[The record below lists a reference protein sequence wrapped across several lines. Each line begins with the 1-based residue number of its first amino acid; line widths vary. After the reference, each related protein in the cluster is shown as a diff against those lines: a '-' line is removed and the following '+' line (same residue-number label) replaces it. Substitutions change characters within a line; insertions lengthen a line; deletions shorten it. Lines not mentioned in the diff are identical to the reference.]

1 MILGGRESWLRAK
14 GSKNESKV
22 SFVELFFDLVFV
34 FSISQL
40 AHTLAEHFTVLGG
53 LETIMLI
60 FAVWWVWVFTAWV
73 TNWLDPDRMPV
84 RIMLFVLMF
93 AGLILSA
100 AIPDAFGE
108 KAIFFAGAY
117 VFMQVGRSL
126 FTVYALRD
134 ISPANH
140 RNFVRITSWLVLS
153 GVFWIT
159 GALVEGEI
167 RIGLWLAAL
176 VIEYAGPALGFRVP
190 GLGKSTTADWDVS
203 GAHLA
208 ERCALFIIICLG
220 ETVLQAGKTFAEQP
234 VTPLIVAV
242 FITAFV
248 GTVAL
253 WWIYFQFGHERAA
266 HRIEHDDTP
275 GGVARQA
282 FTYAHIPIL
291 AGIIL
296 SVVGDE
302 FLFAHPRAQADM
314 HTAAAIL
321 GGPAVFLIGNLW
333 FKGVTTGRPP
343 LSHLVGLVGL
353 ALLLFTLPMVV
364 VYQLGILAAAVLV
377 VVAIWEFASLTRIVP
392 SARPTGDH

>member
-1 MILGGRESWLRAK
+1 MVGRGRESWLRAK

-40 AHTLAEHFTVLGG
+40 AHTLAEHFTLFGA
-53 LETIMLI
+53 LQAIMLV

-93 AGLILSA
+93 AGLVLSA
-100 AIPDAFGE
+100 SIPDAFGE
-108 KAIFFAGAY
+108 KAMFFAGAY
-117 VFMQVGRSL
+117 VFTQVGRSL
-126 FTVYALRD
+126 FAAYAVRGVNT
-134 ISPANH
+134 SNY
-140 RNFVRITSWLVLS
+140 RNFLRISSWLILS
-153 GVFWIT
+153 GIFWIA
-159 GALVEGEI
+159 GAVMEGEA
-167 RIGLWLAAL
+167 RLLLWLAAL
-176 VIEYAGPALGFRVP
+176 VIEYAAPALGFRVP
-190 GLGKSTTADWDVS
+190 GLGKSTAADWNVS

-220 ETVLQAGKTFAEQP
+220 EAVLQAGKTFAEE
-234 VTPLIVAV
+234 PLSPLMVAV
-242 FITAFV
+242 FVTAFV
-248 GTVAL
+248 GTVAM

-266 HRIEHDDTP
+266 HRIEHDETP
-275 GGVARQA
+275 GSLARQA

-296 SVVGDE
+296 CVVSDE
-302 FLFAHPRAQADM
+302 FLFSHSHDQADM
-314 HTAAAIL
+314 HIAAAVL

-333 FKGVTTGRPP
+333 FKGATTGRPP

-353 ALLLFTLPMVV
+353 ALLLLTLPMVV
-364 VYQLGILAAAVLV
+364 VYQLGILATAVLL
-377 VVAIWEFASLTRIVP
+377 VVAIWEYASLTRAVP
-392 SARPTGDH
+392 LARPPGHH

>member
-1 MILGGRESWLRAK
+1 MILGGRENWLRAK

-40 AHTLAEHFTVLGG
+40 AHALAEHFTPLGA
-53 LETIMLI
+53 LEAIMLI
-60 FAVWWVWVFTAWV
+60 FAVWWVWIFTAWV

-84 RIMLFVLMF
+84 RIMLFTLMF

-100 AIPDAFGE
+100 AIPEAFGE

-126 FTVYALRD
+126 FAVYALRD
-134 ISPANH
+134 VHSGRH
-140 RNFVRITSWLVLS
+140 RNFLRITSWLVLS
-153 GVFWIT
+153 GIFWIA
-159 GALVEGEI
+159 GALVEGEL
-167 RIGLWLAAL
+167 RIGLWLVAL
-176 VIEYAGPALGFRVP
+176 VIEYSAPALGFRVP
-190 GLGKSTTADWDVS
+190 GLGKSTVADWDVS
-203 GAHLA
+203 GAHIA

-220 ETVLQAGKTFAEQP
+220 EAVLQAGKTFAEEP
-234 VTPLIVAV
+234 VTPLMVMV

-275 GGVARQA
+275 GSLARQA

-302 FLFAHPRAQADM
+302 FLFAHPHEPADM
-314 HTAAAIL
+314 HLAAAIL
-321 GGPAVFLIGNLW
+321 GGPAVFLLGNLW
-333 FKGVTTGRPP
+333 FKGATTGRPP
-343 LSHLVGLVGL
+343 LSHIVGLVGL
-353 ALLLFTLPMVV
+353 GLLLLTLPMVV

-377 VVAIWEFASLTRIVP
+377 VVAIWEFASLTRVVP
-392 SARPTGDH
+392 SARSAGDH

>member
-1 MILGGRESWLRAK
+1 MVGRGRENWLRAK

-40 AHTLAEHFTVLGG
+40 AHTLAEHFTLFGA
-53 LETIMLI
+53 LQAIMLV

-93 AGLILSA
+93 AGLVLSA
-100 AIPDAFGE
+100 SIPDAFGE

-126 FTVYALRD
+126 FAAYAVRGVNT
-134 ISPANH
+134 SNY
-140 RNFVRITSWLVLS
+140 RNFLRISSWLILS
-153 GVFWIT
+153 GIFWIA
-159 GALVEGEI
+159 GAVMESEARLL
-167 RIGLWLAAL
+167 LWLAAL
-176 VIEYAGPALGFRVP
+176 VIEYAAPALGFRVP
-190 GLGKSTTADWDVS
+190 GLGKSTAADWNVS

-220 ETVLQAGKTFAEQP
+220 EAVLQAGKTFAEE
-234 VTPLIVAV
+234 PLSPLMVAV
-242 FITAFV
+242 FVTAFV
-248 GTVAL
+248 GTVAM

-266 HRIEHDDTP
+266 HRIEHDETP
-275 GGVARQA
+275 GSLARQA

-296 SVVGDE
+296 CVVSDE
-302 FLFAHPRAQADM
+302 FLFSHSHDQADM
-314 HTAAAIL
+314 HIAAAVL

-333 FKGVTTGRPP
+333 FKGATTGRPP

-353 ALLLFTLPMVV
+353 ALLLLTLPMVV
-364 VYQLGILAAAVLV
+364 VYQLGILATAVLL
-377 VVAIWEFASLTRIVP
+377 VVAIWEYASLTRAVP
-392 SARPTGDH
+392 LARPPGHH

>member
-1 MILGGRESWLRAK
+1 MILGGRENWLRAK
-14 GSKNESKV
+14 GGKNESKV

-40 AHTLAEHFTVLGG
+40 AHALAEHFTPLGA
-53 LETIMLI
+53 LESIMLI

-84 RIMLFVLMF
+84 RIMLFTLMF

-100 AIPDAFGE
+100 SIPEAFGE
-108 KAIFFAGAY
+108 KAIYFAGAY

-126 FTVYALRD
+126 FTVYALKHA
-134 ISPANH
+134 SPANH
-140 RNFVRITSWLVLS
+140 RNFLRITSWLVLS
-153 GVFWIT
+153 GIFWIA
-159 GALVEGEI
+159 GALMESEARVM
-167 RIGLWLAAL
+167 LWLIAL
-176 VIEYAGPALGFRVP
+176 VIEYAAPALGFRVP

-220 ETVLQAGKTFAEQP
+220 EAVLQAGKTFAEQP

-242 FITAFV
+242 FITAFI

-266 HRIEHDDTP
+266 HRIAHDDAP
-275 GGVARQA
+275 GSLARQA

-302 FLFAHPRAQADM
+302 FLFAHTHDAADM
-314 HTAAAIL
+314 HAAAAIL
-321 GGPAVFLIGNLW
+321 GGPAVFLLGNLW

-343 LSHLVGLVGL
+343 LSHMIGLAGL
-353 ALLLFTLPMVV
+353 ALLLLTLPMVV
-364 VYQLGILAAAVLV
+364 VYQLGILATAVLV
-377 VVAIWEFASLTRIVP
+377 VVAIWEFASLNRVVP
-392 SARPTGDH
+392 SARSAGDH

>member
-1 MILGGRESWLRAK
+1 MILGGRENWLRAK

-40 AHTLAEHFTVLGG
+40 AHALAEHFTPMGA
-53 LETIMLI
+53 LEAIMLI

-84 RIMLFVLMF
+84 RIMLFTLMF

-100 AIPDAFGE
+100 AIPEAFGE
-108 KAIFFAGAY
+108 KAIYFAGAY

-126 FTVYALRD
+126 FTVYALKNA
-134 ISPANH
+134 SAANH
-140 RNFVRITSWLVLS
+140 RNFLRITSWLVLS
-153 GVFWIT
+153 GIFWIS
-159 GALVEGEI
+159 GALMEGEM
-167 RIGLWLAAL
+167 RIIFWLIAL
-176 VIEYAGPALGFRVP
+176 VIEYSAPALGFRVP
-190 GLGKSTTADWDVS
+190 GLGKSTTADWNVS

-220 ETVLQAGKTFAEQP
+220 EAVLQAGKTFAEQP

-242 FITAFV
+242 FVTAFV

-275 GGVARQA
+275 GSLARQA

-302 FLFAHPRAQADM
+302 FLFAHPHDAADE
-314 HTAAAIL
+314 HAAAAIL
-321 GGPAVFLIGNLW
+321 GGPAVFLLGNLW

-343 LSHLVGLVGL
+343 LSHMAGLVGL
-353 ALLLFTLPMVV
+353 ALLLLTLPMVV
-364 VYQLGILAAAVLV
+364 VYQLGILATAVLV
-377 VVAIWEFASLTRIVP
+377 VVAIWEFASLNRVVP
-392 SARPTGDH
+392 SARSAGDH

>member
-1 MILGGRESWLRAK
+1 MILGGRENWLRAK

-40 AHTLAEHFTVLGG
+40 AHSLAEHFTPLGA
-53 LETIMLI
+53 LEAVMLI
-60 FAVWWVWVFTAWV
+60 FAVWWVWVCTAWV

-84 RIMLFVLMF
+84 RIMLFTLMF

-100 AIPDAFGE
+100 AIPEAFGE

-126 FTVYALRD
+126 FTVYALKNT
-134 ISPANH
+134 SPSNH
-140 RNFVRITSWLVLS
+140 RNFLRITSWFVLS
-153 GVFWIT
+153 GIFWIA
-159 GALVEGEI
+159 GALMEGEA
-167 RIGLWLAAL
+167 RIILWLIAVL
-176 VIEYAGPALGFRVP
+176 MEYSAPALGFRVP

-203 GAHLA
+203 GAHFA

-220 ETVLQAGKTFAEQP
+220 EAVLQAGKVFADQP

-275 GGVARQA
+275 GSLAREA
-282 FTYAHIPIL
+282 FTYAHILIL

-302 FLFAHPRAQADM
+302 FLFAHPHEQADM
-314 HTAAAIL
+314 HAAAAIL
-321 GGPAVFLIGNLW
+321 GGPAVFLAGNLW
-333 FKGVTTGRPP
+333 FKGATTGRAP
-343 LSHLVGLVGL
+343 LSHIAGLVGL

-364 VYQLGILAAAVLV
+364 VYQLGILATAVLI
-377 VVAIWEFASLTRIVP
+377 VVAIWEFASLNRVVP
-392 SARPTGDH
+392 SARSAGDH

>member
-1 MILGGRESWLRAK
+1 MILGGRENWLRAK

-40 AHTLAEHFTVLGG
+40 AHSLAEHFTPLGA
-53 LETIMLI
+53 LEAIMLI

-84 RIMLFVLMF
+84 RIMLFTLMF

-100 AIPDAFGE
+100 AIPKAFGE
-108 KAIFFAGAY
+108 KAIYFAGAY

-126 FTVYALRD
+126 FTAYALKNV
-134 ISPANH
+134 SQANH
-140 RNFVRITSWLVLS
+140 RNFLRITSWLVLS
-153 GVFWIT
+153 GIFWIS
-159 GALVEGEI
+159 GALLEGETRLI
-167 RIGLWLAAL
+167 FWLVAL
-176 VIEYAGPALGFRVP
+176 IIEYSAPALGFRVP
-190 GLGKSTTADWDVS
+190 GLGKSTTEDWDVS

-220 ETVLQAGKTFAEQP
+220 EAVLQAGKTFAEQP

-253 WWIYFQFGHERAA
+253 WWIYFQFGHERAS
-266 HRIEHDDTP
+266 HRIEHDDAP
-275 GGVARQA
+275 GRLAREA
-282 FTYAHIPIL
+282 FTYAHILIL
-291 AGIIL
+291 GGIIL

-302 FLFAHPRAQADM
+302 FLFAHPHEQADM
-314 HTAAAIL
+314 HVAAAIL

-333 FKGVTTGRPP
+333 FKGATTGRPP
-343 LSHLVGLVGL
+343 LSHIAGIVGLV
-353 ALLLFTLPMVV
+353 LLLFTLPMVV
-364 VYQLGILAAAVLV
+364 VYQLGILATAVLI
-377 VVAIWEFASLTRIVP
+377 VVAIWEFASLNRVVP
-392 SARPTGDH
+392 SARSAGDH

>member
-1 MILGGRESWLRAK
+1 MILGGRENWLRAK

-40 AHTLAEHFTVLGG
+40 AHTLAEHFTVLGA
-53 LETIMLI
+53 LEAIMLI
-60 FAVWWVWVFTAWV
+60 FAVWWVWVCTAWV

-84 RIMLFVLMF
+84 RIMLFTLMF

-100 AIPDAFGE
+100 AIPEAFGE

-126 FTVYALRD
+126 FTVYALRHA
-134 ISPANH
+134 SQSNY
-140 RNFVRITSWLVLS
+140 RNFLRISSWFIFS
-153 GVFWIT
+153 GIFWIA
-159 GALVEGEI
+159 GALMENET
-167 RIGLWLAAL
+167 RLMLWLIAL
-176 VIEYAGPALGFRVP
+176 VIEYSAPALGFRVP
-190 GLGKSTTADWDVS
+190 GLGKSTAADWDVS

-220 ETVLQAGKTFAEQP
+220 EAVLQAGKVFADQP

-266 HRIEHDDTP
+266 HRIEHDETP
-275 GGVARQA
+275 GSMARVA
-282 FTYAHIPIL
+282 FTYAHIAIL
-291 AGIIL
+291 AGIML

-302 FLFAHPRAQADM
+302 FLFAHPRDPADM
-314 HTAAAIL
+314 HAAAAIL
-321 GGPAVFLIGNLW
+321 GGPVVFLLGNLW

-343 LSHLVGLVGL
+343 LSHMAGLVGL
-353 ALLLFTLPMVV
+353 ALLLLTLPMVV
-364 VYQLGILAAAVLV
+364 VYQLGILATAVLI
-377 VVAIWEFASLTRIVP
+377 VVAIWEFASLNRVVP
-392 SARPTGDH
+392 SARSAGDH

>member
-40 AHTLAEHFTVLGG
+40 AHTLAEHFTLLGG
-53 LETIMLI
+53 LEAIMLI
-60 FAVWWVWVFTAWV
+60 FAVWWVWVFTTWV

-100 AIPDAFGE
+100 AIPEAFGE

-134 ISPANH
+134 VSPANH
-140 RNFVRITSWLVLS
+140 RNFLRITSWLVFS
-153 GVFWIT
+153 GIFWIT
-159 GALVEGEI
+159 GAFVEGEM
-167 RIGLWLAAL
+167 RVVLWLAAL
-176 VIEYAGPALGFRVP
+176 VIEYAAPALGFRVP

-220 ETVLQAGKTFAEQP
+220 EAVLQAGKTFAEQP
-234 VTPLIVAV
+234 VTPLIIAV

-275 GGVARQA
+275 GSLARQA

-302 FLFAHPRAQADM
+302 FLFAHPHDQADM
-314 HTAAAIL
+314 HAAAAIL

-333 FKGVTTGRPP
+333 FKGATTGRPP
-343 LSHLVGLVGL
+343 LSHAVGLIGL

-377 VVAIWEFASLTRIVP
+377 VVAIWEFASLTRVVP
-392 SARPTGDH
+392 SARSAGDH

>member
-40 AHTLAEHFTVLGG
+40 SHTLAEHFTVLGG
-53 LETIMLI
+53 LEAIMLI

-73 TNWLDPDRMPV
+73 TNWLDPDRIPV

-100 AIPDAFGE
+100 AIPEAFGE

-126 FTVYALRD
+126 FTVYALKD
-134 ISPANH
+134 VSPANH
-140 RNFVRITSWLVLS
+140 RNFLRITSWLVLS
-153 GVFWIT
+153 GVFWIA
-159 GALVEGEI
+159 GALMEGEM
-167 RIGLWLAAL
+167 RIGLWLVAL
-176 VIEYAGPALGFRVP
+176 VIEYSGPALGFRVP
-190 GLGKSTTADWDVS
+190 GLGKSTAADWDVS

-220 ETVLQAGKTFAEQP
+220 EAVVQAGKTFAEQQ

-275 GGVARQA
+275 GSLARQA
-282 FTYAHIPIL
+282 FTYAHILIL

-302 FLFAHPRAQADM
+302 FLFAHPHDQADM
-314 HTAAAIL
+314 HAAAAIL

-333 FKGVTTGRPP
+333 FKGATTGRPP
-343 LSHLVGLVGL
+343 LSHAVGLVGL
-353 ALLLFTLPMVV
+353 ILLLFTLPMVV

-392 SARPTGDH
+392 SARSTGDH

>member
-1 MILGGRESWLRAK
+1 MILGGRENWLRAK

-40 AHTLAEHFTVLGG
+40 AHSLAEHFTPLGA
-53 LETIMLI
+53 LEAIMLI

-84 RIMLFVLMF
+84 RIMLFTLMF

-100 AIPDAFGE
+100 AIPEAFGE
-108 KAIFFAGAY
+108 KAIYFAGAY

-126 FTVYALRD
+126 FTAYALKNV
-134 ISPANH
+134 SQANH
-140 RNFVRITSWLVLS
+140 RNFLRITSWLVLS
-153 GVFWIT
+153 GIFWIS
-159 GALVEGEI
+159 GALLEGETRLI
-167 RIGLWLAAL
+167 FWLVAL
-176 VIEYAGPALGFRVP
+176 IIEYSAPALGFRVP
-190 GLGKSTTADWDVS
+190 GLGKSTTEDWDVS

-220 ETVLQAGKTFAEQP
+220 EAVLQAGKTFAEQP

-253 WWIYFQFGHERAA
+253 WWIYFQFGHERAS
-266 HRIEHDDTP
+266 HRIEHDDAP
-275 GGVARQA
+275 GRLAREA
-282 FTYAHIPIL
+282 FTYAHILIL
-291 AGIIL
+291 GGIIL

-302 FLFAHPRAQADM
+302 FLFAHPHEQADM
-314 HTAAAIL
+314 HVAAAIL

-333 FKGVTTGRPP
+333 FKGATTGRPP
-343 LSHLVGLVGL
+343 LSHIAGIVGL

-364 VYQLGILAAAVLV
+364 VYQLGILATAVLI
-377 VVAIWEFASLTRIVP
+377 VVAIWEFASLNRVVP
-392 SARPTGDH
+392 SARSAGDH

>member
-1 MILGGRESWLRAK
+1 MILGGRENWLRVK
-14 GSKNESKV
+14 GSENESKV

-40 AHTLAEHFTVLGG
+40 AHALAQHFTPLGA
-53 LETIMLI
+53 LEAIMLI

-84 RIMLFVLMF
+84 RIMLFTLMF
-93 AGLILSA
+93 AGLVLSA
-100 AIPDAFGE
+100 AIPEAFGE

-126 FTVYALRD
+126 FTVYALKNARA
-134 ISPANH
+134 ANH
-140 RNFVRITSWLVLS
+140 RNFLRITSWLVLS
-153 GVFWIT
+153 GIFWIS
-159 GALVEGEI
+159 GALMEGEA
-167 RIGLWLAAL
+167 RIVLWLIAL
-176 VIEYAGPALGFRVP
+176 VIEYSAPALGFRVP
-190 GLGKSTTADWDVS
+190 GLGKSTTADWNVS

-220 ETVLQAGKTFAEQP
+220 EAVLQAGKTFAEQP
-234 VTPLIVAV
+234 VTPLIVMV
-242 FITAFV
+242 FITAFI

-266 HRIEHDDTP
+266 HRIEHEDTP
-275 GGVARQA
+275 GSLARQA

-291 AGIIL
+291 AGIML

-302 FLFAHPRAQADM
+302 FLFAHPHNAADI

-321 GGPAVFLIGNLW
+321 GGPAVFLLGNLW
-333 FKGVTTGRPP
+333 FKGVTTGRAP
-343 LSHLVGLVGL
+343 LSHMVGLVGL
-353 ALLLFTLPMVV
+353 ALLLLTLPMVV
-364 VYQLGILAAAVLV
+364 VYQLGILATAVLV
-377 VVAIWEFASLTRIVP
+377 VVAIWEFASLSRVVP
-392 SARPTGDH
+392 SAR

>member
-40 AHTLAEHFTVLGG
+40 AHTLAEHFTLLGG

-100 AIPDAFGE
+100 AIPEAFGE

-134 ISPANH
+134 VSPANH
-140 RNFVRITSWLVLS
+140 RNFLRITTWLVFS
-153 GVFWIT
+153 GIFWIT
-159 GALVEGEI
+159 GALLEGEM
-167 RIGLWLAAL
+167 RVVLWLAAL
-176 VIEYAGPALGFRVP
+176 VIEYAAPALGFRVP

-220 ETVLQAGKTFAEQP
+220 EAVLQAGKTFAEQP
-234 VTPLIVAV
+234 VTPLIIAV

-275 GGVARQA
+275 GSLARQA

-302 FLFAHPRAQADM
+302 FLFAHPHDRADIHA
-314 HTAAAIL
+314 AAAIL

-333 FKGVTTGRPP
+333 FKGATTGRPP
-343 LSHLVGLVGL
+343 LSHAVGLIGL
-353 ALLLFTLPMVV
+353 ALLLLTLPMVV

-377 VVAIWEFASLTRIVP
+377 VVAIWEFASLTRVVP
-392 SARPTGDH
+392 SARSAGDH

>member
-1 MILGGRESWLRAK
+1 MVLGGRVSWLRAK

-40 AHTLAEHFTVLGG
+40 AHSLAENFTPLGA
-53 LETIMLI
+53 LEAVMLI
-60 FAVWWVWVFTAWV
+60 FAIWWVWVFTAWV

-93 AGLILSA
+93 AGLILSS

-126 FTVYALRD
+126 FTVYALKNV
-134 ISPANH
+134 SPANH
-140 RNFVRITSWLVLS
+140 SNFLRITSWLVLS
-153 GVFWIT
+153 GVFWIV
-159 GALVEGEI
+159 GALMEGEM
-167 RIGLWLAAL
+167 RLGLWLVAL
-176 VIEYAGPALGFRVP
+176 VIEYSAPALGFRVP
-190 GLGKSTTADWDVS
+190 GLGKSTAADWDVS

-220 ETVLQAGKTFAEQP
+220 EAVLQAGQTFAEQP
-234 VTPLIVAV
+234 VSPLIIMV

-266 HRIEHDDTP
+266 HRIEHDDMP
-275 GGVARQA
+275 GSLARQA

-302 FLFAHPRAQADM
+302 FLFAHPHDQADM
-314 HTAAAIL
+314 HAAAAVL

-353 ALLLFTLPMVV
+353 GLLLFTLPLVV
-364 VYQLGILAAAVLV
+364 VYQLGILATAMLV
-377 VVAIWEFASLTRIVP
+377 VVAIWEFASLTRVVP
-392 SARPTGDH
+392 SARSTGDH

>member
-1 MILGGRESWLRAK
+1 MILGGREGWLRAK

-40 AHTLAEHFTVLGG
+40 AHSLAEHFTPLGAM
-53 LETIMLI
+53 EAIMLI
-60 FAVWWVWVFTAWV
+60 FAVWWVWIFTTWV

-100 AIPDAFGE
+100 AIPEAFGE

-126 FTVYALRD
+126 FAVYALRD
-134 ISPANH
+134 VHSGRH
-140 RNFVRITSWLVLS
+140 RNFLRITSWLVLS
-153 GVFWIT
+153 GIFWIA
-159 GALVEGEI
+159 GALVEGEL
-167 RIGLWLAAL
+167 RIGLWLVAL
-176 VIEYAGPALGFRVP
+176 VIEYSAPALGFRVP
-190 GLGKSTTADWDVS
+190 GLGKSTVADWDVS
-203 GAHLA
+203 GAHIA

-220 ETVLQAGKTFAEQP
+220 EAVLQAGKTFAEEP
-234 VTPLIVAV
+234 VTPLMVMV

-275 GGVARQA
+275 GSLARQA

-302 FLFAHPRAQADM
+302 FLFAHPHEPADM
-314 HTAAAIL
+314 HLAAAIL
-321 GGPAVFLIGNLW
+321 GGPAVFLLGNLW
-333 FKGVTTGRPP
+333 FKGATTGRPP
-343 LSHLVGLVGL
+343 LSHIVGLVGL
-353 ALLLFTLPMVV
+353 GLLLLTLPMVV

-377 VVAIWEFASLTRIVP
+377 VVAIWEFASLTRVVP
-392 SARPTGDH
+392 SARSAGDH

>member
-1 MILGGRESWLRAK
+1 MVLGGRVSWLRAK

-40 AHTLAEHFTVLGG
+40 AHSLAEHFTPLGA
-53 LETIMLI
+53 LEAVMLI
-60 FAVWWVWVFTAWV
+60 FAIWWVWVFTAWV

-93 AGLILSA
+93 AGLILSS

-126 FTVYALRD
+126 FTVYALKNV
-134 ISPANH
+134 SPANH
-140 RNFVRITSWLVLS
+140 RNFLRITSWLVLS
-153 GVFWIT
+153 GVFWII
-159 GALVEGEI
+159 GALMEGEM
-167 RIGLWLAAL
+167 RVGLWLAAL
-176 VIEYAGPALGFRVP
+176 VIEYSAPALGFRVP
-190 GLGKSTTADWDVS
+190 GLGKSTAADWDVS

-220 ETVLQAGKTFAEQP
+220 EAVLQAGQTFAEQP
-234 VTPLIVAV
+234 VSPLIIMV

-266 HRIEHDDTP
+266 HRIEHDDMP
-275 GGVARQA
+275 GSLARQA

-302 FLFAHPRAQADM
+302 FLFAHPHDQADM
-314 HTAAAIL
+314 HAAAAIL

-353 ALLLFTLPMVV
+353 GLLLFTLPLVV
-364 VYQLGILAAAVLV
+364 FYQLGILATAMLV
-377 VVAIWEFASLTRIVP
+377 VVAIWEFASLTRVVP
-392 SARPTGDH
+392 SARSTGDH

>member
-1 MILGGRESWLRAK
+1 MILGGREGWLRAK

-40 AHTLAEHFTVLGG
+40 AHSLGEHFTPLGAM
-53 LETIMLI
+53 EAIMLI
-60 FAVWWVWVFTAWV
+60 FAVWWVWIFTTWV

-100 AIPDAFGE
+100 AIPDAFGD

-126 FTVYALRD
+126 FAVYALRD
-134 ISPANH
+134 VHSGRH
-140 RNFVRITSWLVLS
+140 RNFLRITSWLVLS
-153 GVFWIT
+153 GIFWIA
-159 GALVEGEI
+159 GALMEGEL
-167 RIGLWLAAL
+167 RIGLWLVAL
-176 VIEYAGPALGFRVP
+176 VIEYSAPALGFRVP
-190 GLGKSTTADWDVS
+190 GLGKSTVADWDVS
-203 GAHLA
+203 GAHIA

-220 ETVLQAGKTFAEQP
+220 EAVLQAGKTFAEEP
-234 VTPLIVAV
+234 VTPLMIMV

-275 GGVARQA
+275 GSLARQA

-302 FLFAHPRAQADM
+302 FLFAHPHEQADM
-314 HTAAAIL
+314 HLAAAIL
-321 GGPAVFLIGNLW
+321 GGPAVFLLGNLW
-333 FKGVTTGRPP
+333 FKGATTGRPP
-343 LSHLVGLVGL
+343 LSHIVGLVGL
-353 ALLLFTLPMVV
+353 GLLLLTLPMVV

-377 VVAIWEFASLTRIVP
+377 VVAIWEFASLTRVVP
-392 SARPTGDH
+392 SARSAGDH

>member
-1 MILGGRESWLRAK
+1 MVLGGRVSWLRAK

-40 AHTLAEHFTVLGG
+40 AHSLAEHFTPLGA
-53 LETIMLI
+53 LEAVMLI
-60 FAVWWVWVFTAWV
+60 FAIWWVWVFTAWV

-93 AGLILSA
+93 AGLILSS

-126 FTVYALRD
+126 FTVYALKNVN
-134 ISPANH
+134 PANH
-140 RNFVRITSWLVLS
+140 SNFLRITSWLVLS
-153 GVFWIT
+153 GVFWIV
-159 GALVEGEI
+159 GALMEGEM
-167 RIGLWLAAL
+167 RLGLWLVAL
-176 VIEYAGPALGFRVP
+176 VIEYSAPALGFRVP
-190 GLGKSTTADWDVS
+190 GLGKSTAADWDVS

-220 ETVLQAGKTFAEQP
+220 EAVLQAGQTFAEQP
-234 VTPLIVAV
+234 VSPLIIMV

-266 HRIEHDDTP
+266 HRIEHDDMP
-275 GGVARQA
+275 GSLARQA

-302 FLFAHPRAQADM
+302 FLFAHPHDQADM
-314 HTAAAIL
+314 HAAAAVL

-353 ALLLFTLPMVV
+353 GLLLFTLPLVV
-364 VYQLGILAAAVLV
+364 VYQLGILATAMLV
-377 VVAIWEFASLTRIVP
+377 VVAIWEFASLTRVVP
-392 SARPTGDH
+392 SARSTGDH

>member
-1 MILGGRESWLRAK
+1 MILGGRENWLRAK

-40 AHTLAEHFTVLGG
+40 AHSLAEHFTPLGA
-53 LETIMLI
+53 LEAIMLI

-84 RIMLFVLMF
+84 RIMLFTLMF

-100 AIPDAFGE
+100 AIPEAFGE
-108 KAIFFAGAY
+108 KAIYFAGAY

-126 FTVYALRD
+126 FTAYALKNV
-134 ISPANH
+134 SQANH
-140 RNFVRITSWLVLS
+140 RNFLRITSWLVLS
-153 GVFWIT
+153 GIFWIS
-159 GALVEGEI
+159 GALLEGEPRVI
-167 RIGLWLAAL
+167 FWLVAL
-176 VIEYAGPALGFRVP
+176 IIEYSAPALGFRVP
-190 GLGKSTTADWDVS
+190 GLGKSTTEDWDVS

-220 ETVLQAGKTFAEQP
+220 EAVLQAGKTFAEQP

-253 WWIYFQFGHERAA
+253 WWIYFQFGHERAS
-266 HRIEHDDTP
+266 HRIEHDDAP
-275 GGVARQA
+275 GRLAREA
-282 FTYAHIPIL
+282 FTYAHILIL
-291 AGIIL
+291 GGIIL

-302 FLFAHPRAQADM
+302 FLFAHPHEQADM
-314 HTAAAIL
+314 HVAAAIL

-333 FKGVTTGRPP
+333 FKGATTGRPP
-343 LSHLVGLVGL
+343 LSHIAGIVGLV
-353 ALLLFTLPMVV
+353 LLLFTLPMVV
-364 VYQLGILAAAVLV
+364 VYQLGILATAVLI
-377 VVAIWEFASLTRIVP
+377 VVAIWEFASLNRVVP
-392 SARPTGDH
+392 SARSAGDH